1 TGEDSYNEVDEA
13 LDEMLAWDRK
23 HRDDSL
29 LSALGRLPTYQMPV
43 ESIPASLNMTI
54 GGGLDRPRAASGV
67 GSGAMMRSP
76 EQLAMAHHGACNCD
90 AVFDEAIRRGAPI
103 GMYARQT
110 TRDTALQGI
119 FLPAGAQLGICL
131 LSANRDHNYWSEPD
145 RFDLT
150 RTDEGAHLAFGK
162 GV

>member
-1 TGEDSYNEVDEA
+1 WAKGEASYNEVDEA
-13 LDEMLAWDRK
+13 LDEMLAWHKK
-23 HRDDSL
+23 HPDDSL
-29 LSALGRLPTYQMPV
+29 LSALVRLPNYQMPV
-43 ESIPASLNMTI
+43 ESIRANLKMTI
-54 GGGLDRPRAASGV
+54 GGGLHDPRDATGV
-67 GSGAMMRSP
+67 ATWAMNRNP
-76 EQLAMAHHGACNCD
+76 EQLAKAQNAASKWD
-90 AVFDEAIRRGAPI
+90 AVSDEAIRWVAPI
-103 GMYARQT
+103 GMDSRQT

-162 GV
+162 

>member
-1 TGEDSYNEVDEA
+1 Q
-13 LDEMLAWDRK
+13 
-23 HRDDSL
+23 
-29 LSALGRLPTYQMPV
+29 SA
-43 ESIPASLNMTI
+43 
-54 GGGLDRPRAASGV
+54 
-67 GSGAMMRSP
+67 MREKYGP
-76 EQLAMAHHGACNCD
+76 NCD
-90 AVFDEAIRRGAPI
+90 PVFDEAIRWVAPI
-103 GMYARQT
+103 GMYSRQT

-162 GV
+162 GVDVCLGELVAAA

>member
-1 TGEDSYNEVDEA
+1 
-13 LDEMLAWDRK
+13 
-23 HRDDSL
+23 
-29 LSALGRLPTYQMPV
+29 
-43 ESIPASLNMTI
+43 
-54 GGGLDRPRAASGV
+54 
-67 GSGAMMRSP
+67 
-76 EQLAMAHHGACNCD
+76 
-90 AVFDEAIRRGAPI
+90 
-103 GMYARQT
+103 MYSRQT

-162 GV
+162 GVHVCLGAWVARAEFTVAMPTLFNELPNLRLIEENLPLQVVGSFEVWICYRCNGIR